1 MNNSIKELSK
11 MSDSGIYRLCKKWGE
26 EALHARRKFAGLLP
40 EVNKRRLYERR
51 GFMSIY
57 EFAAKLS
64 GMSREQVDVVLRM
77 EKRFADKPNLHEAL
91 VEGKISVNKLSRVV
105 SIATVSNQAQL
116 AEKIEALSQKAV
128 DIFVQDYKNKDDLQ
142 KSLAEAN
149 SNGSDSRD
157 ENALLKPLIEVKST
171 RAQTLILDL
180 DVESKLMEMQQKG
193 IDVNAFL
200 RHALEKREQEIEEE
214 KQRLAIAQ
222 KREEQEKDVIAMPV
236 SRRVP
241 VKIVRLIRAE
251 YGTKCGIPNCNRM
264 AKQLHHEIG
273 FAKNGTHNPYFLK
286 PLCKGHHELAHV
298 NDKKV
303 KQYRMTP

>member
-1 MNNSIKELSK
+1 

-171 RAQTLILDL
+171 RAQTLILDP
-180 DVESKLMEMQQKG
+180 DVESKLMEMQ
-193 IDVNAFL
+193 
-200 RHALEKREQEIEEE
+200 
-214 KQRLAIAQ
+214 
-222 KREEQEKDVIAMPV
+222 
-236 SRRVP
+236 
-241 VKIVRLIRAE
+241 
-251 YGTKCGIPNCNRM
+251 
-264 AKQLHHEIG
+264 
-273 FAKNGTHNPYFLK
+273 
-286 PLCKGHHELAHV
+286 
-298 NDKKV
+298 
-303 KQYRMTP
+303 